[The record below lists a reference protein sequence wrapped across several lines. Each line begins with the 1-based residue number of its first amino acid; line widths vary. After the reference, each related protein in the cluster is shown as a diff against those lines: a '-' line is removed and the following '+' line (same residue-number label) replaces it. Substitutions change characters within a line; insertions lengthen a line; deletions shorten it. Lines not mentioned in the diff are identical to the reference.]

1 MPVEVDVLR
10 KFRQDARVI
19 QAAHASMFENS
30 GEANAWFNLQGEV
43 FYWNRLFTE
52 LLQIPEE
59 KVPGMNIFML
69 LGLADEFE
77 PDFYRL
83 QQGSIIKKEIA
94 LEIAGKTRHFTAKF
108 GPLRMEE
115 DIFAAYLILAD
126 VTEEKQQEAE
136 LEEREFLLRRLVNKA
151 GLGIVII
158 NQEHAVIEANQRF
171 ADMLGYSSPQEMIG
185 MHTWDWTVAAPEK
198 RIRQHFADLSKID
211 IIFETKHRRK
221 DGTVFDVEVSASGT
235 SIPGKNG
242 KYNAVICICKD
253 ITQRKAAEQEIMY
266 LSFHDSLTGLFN
278 RRFLE
283 EELRRIDVARNLPIS
298 IIVGDV
304 NGLKLINDAF
314 GHYNGDTLLKTA
326 ADVMRKVCRADDL
339 IARWGG
345 DEFVIVLPKTDR
357 QAARQVLERI
367 REKCSAIDVEMIKLS
382 ISLGLATK
390 EDYKDD
396 IFRTLLAAET
406 DMYRC
411 KLKESQGVIRQTIDM
426 IHGSLLKNSKIES
439 LHCKRVASLCR
450 EIALAMGFSQAM
462 ADEMEV
468 AGLLH
473 DIGKI
478 GIPKAILEKEG
489 ILTPAE
495 WSEICRHPE
504 IGYRILSA
512 SNETSDIANYI
523 LSHHERYDGAG
534 YPTGLQGTEIPLQAR
549 ILAVADAFVAMTSAR
564 PYRAALSWK
573 EAVKEL
579 QENAGK
585 QFDPEIVKILVNKVL
600 RKNERT
606 KTVHG

>member
-382 ISLGLATK
+382 ISLGLPLGGLQ
-390 EDYKDD
+390 DD

-411 KLKESQGVIRQTIDM
+411 KLKESQ
-426 IHGSLLKNSKIES
+426 ES
-439 LHCKRVASLCR
+439 S
-450 EIALAMGFSQAM
+450 G
-462 ADEMEV
+462 
-468 AGLLH
+468 
-473 DIGKI
+473 
-478 GIPKAILEKEG
+478 
-489 ILTPAE
+489 
-495 WSEICRHPE
+495 
-504 IGYRILSA
+504 
-512 SNETSDIANYI
+512 
-523 LSHHERYDGAG
+523 
-534 YPTGLQGTEIPLQAR
+534 
-549 ILAVADAFVAMTSAR
+549 R
-564 PYRAALSWK
+564 P
-573 EAVKEL
+573 
-579 QENAGK
+579 
-585 QFDPEIVKILVNKVL
+585 
-600 RKNERT
+600 
-606 KTVHG
+606 

>member
-1 MPVEVDVLR
+1 MPVEVDVSR
-10 KFRQDARVI
+10 KFRQDDLII

-30 GEANAWFNLQGEV
+30 GEAIAWFNLQGEV

-69 LGLADEFE
+69 LSLADEFE

-126 VTEEKQQEAE
+126 VTEQKQQEAE
-136 LEEREFLLRRLVNKA
+136 LEERELLLRRLVNKA

-158 NQEHAVIEANQRF
+158 NQEHAIIEANQRF

-185 MHTWDWTVAAPEK
+185 IHTWDWTVAAPEK
-198 RIRQHFADLSKID
+198 HIRQHFADLSKID

-266 LSFHDSLTGLFN
+266 LSFHDSLTGLYN

-314 GHYNGDTLLKTA
+314 GHYNGDTLLKAA

-357 QAARQVLERI
+357 PAARQVLERI

-411 KLKESQGVIRQTIDM
+411 KLKESQGVTRQTIDM
-426 IHGSLLKNSKIES
+426 IHGSLLKNSKKES

-564 PYRAALSWK
+564 PYQAALSWK

-606 KTVHG
+606 KTVRG

>member
-1 MPVEVDVLR
+1 MPVEVDVSR
-10 KFRQDARVI
+10 KFRQDDLII

-30 GEANAWFNLQGEV
+30 GEAIAWFNLQGEV

-69 LGLADEFE
+69 LSLADEFE

-126 VTEEKQQEAE
+126 VTEQKQQEAE
-136 LEEREFLLRRLVNKA
+136 LEERELLLRRLVNKA

-158 NQEHAVIEANQRF
+158 NQEHAVIETNQRF

-266 LSFHDSLTGLFN
+266 LSFHDSLTGLYN

-357 QAARQVLERI
+357 PAARQVLERI

-426 IHGSLLKNSKIES
+426 IHGSLLKNSKKES